1 MNLNTLTKTKIIAS
15 AGIMLLSANSAYA
28 AVDLSD
34 IDSEHHVKIRGSEN
48 FALDTNPARLTN
60 NYHTLVGSETTL
72 GLTLGDINSTHR
84 VYLDSILNHNRYNDS
99 DFNTTNVHEALGLF
113 KMNQRWLAGVEG
125 RFDSDTT
132 RTSEITSFGVASPKV
147 RSTGYTL
154 SPQLSFQQNTVDKW
168 ALNSNI
174 AKTKYDNSAF
184 VDYTSLSLNPSYSHN
199 FDPNNAGLLMFNF
212 QRYDADDAVNS
223 RTDSIG
229 PSLGWTRVINDR
241 LSTKVTGGV
250 EKATKS
256 SDISNDDSRINYVF
270 SAGAN
275 FKGEQDVTA
284 ISASRS
290 QQQFANGGSTL
301 LTSFDVTEEHA
312 LNDKLRFNA
321 AANYSF
327 TNFQDSTVVNLDSQ
341 YKASAGAAY
350 NIYRNLDLTSKYQ
363 YLHQKLTSTSDPV
376 KEHTVLIGVA
386 YHPDY
391 SPL

>member
-1 MNLNTLTKTKIIAS
+1 MNLNMFTKTKIIAG
-15 AGIMLLSANSAYA
+15 AGVLLLSTNSAY

-34 IDSEHHVKIRGSEN
+34 IDSEHHVKIRGAEN
-48 FALDTNPARLTN
+48 FALDTNPLRLTN
-60 NYHTLVGSETTL
+60 NYDTLVGSETTL

-99 DFNTTNVHEALGLF
+99 SFNTTNVHEALGLF

-132 RTSEITSFGVASPKV
+132 RTSEITSFGVAIPKI
-147 RSTGYTL
+147 RSTGYSL
-154 SPQLSFQQNTVDKW
+154 IPQLSFSPNTVDKLS
-168 ALNSNI
+168 LNSNL
-174 AKTKYDNSAF
+174 AKVEYDGSVF
-184 VDYTSLSLNPSYSHN
+184 VDYTALSLSPSYSHN
-199 FDPNNAGLLMFNF
+199 FDPNNAGLLILNF

-223 RTDSIG
+223 RTDSVG
-229 PSLGWTRVINDR
+229 PSLGWTRIINDR
-241 LSTKVTGGV
+241 LSTRVTAGA
-250 EKATKS
+250 EKATRS
-256 SDISNDDSRINYVF
+256 SDITNDDSRINYVF

-275 FKGEQDVTA
+275 FKGEQDVAA

-290 QQQFANGGSTL
+290 QQQFANGTSAL
-301 LTSFDVTEEHA
+301 LTSFDASEEHA
-312 LNDKLRFNA
+312 LNAKVRLNA

-327 TNFQDSTVVNLDSQ
+327 TNFQDAAAVNLDSQ

-350 NIYRNLDLTSKYQ
+350 NIYHNLDLTSKYQ
-363 YLHQKLTSTSDPV
+363 YLRQKLTNTSDPV
-376 KEHTVLIGVA
+376 QEHIVLIGVE